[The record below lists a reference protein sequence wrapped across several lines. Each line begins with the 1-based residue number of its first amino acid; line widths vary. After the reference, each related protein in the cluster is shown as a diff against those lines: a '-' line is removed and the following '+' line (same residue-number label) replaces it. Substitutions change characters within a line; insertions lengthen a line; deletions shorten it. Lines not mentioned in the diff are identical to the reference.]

1 MAAAIEN
8 TGSQPAP
15 ATRAPVWGLLSGLLL
30 AGLGALAIFAVTQ
43 SLDRYAVTLLAL
55 LLINAALAVSLT
67 VSNGLSGLFSLGH
80 PAFMTIGAY
89 CAAILTF
96 PATRKST
103 MLSDLPAWLAAIELP
118 MLPAVV
124 AAGLLAGLVALG
136 VGYAVLRLK
145 GHYLAVATLGLII
158 VVQGLAR
165 NWDGITRGGSGMS
178 GLPRHIDIWWAY
190 AFLVIVAAL
199 AWRIKYSSL
208 GRALMAVRENE
219 LAAECSG
226 INAARLKILAF
237 TIGAV
242 IAGIGGAMTAHL
254 ISVIT
259 PGTFSIVLAFN
270 LVVMVVIGGAGSI
283 TGAMLAAAGITLVS
297 ESLRPVEEAA
307 NLYGLS
313 QVIVAVCLIAVL
325 YLRPSGLFGSGEPA
339 IVKRLLRGR
348 GQA

>member
-1 MAAAIEN
+1 MIPDASSTSVEAW
-8 TGSQPAP
+8 SRP
-15 ATRAPVWGLLSGLLL
+15 RAPQWSFIASLVIVC
-30 AGLGALAIFAVTQ
+30 LGAVVVFTMTQ
-43 SLDRYAVTLLAL
+43 WLDRYAVTLCAL

-89 CAAILTF
+89 VAAILTF
-96 PATRKST
+96 PATRKGT
-103 MLSDLPAWLAAIELP
+103 MLPDLPEWLAAIEAP
-118 MLPAVV
+118 MLPAV
-124 AAGLLAGLVALG
+124 LLGGGVAGLVSLV

-158 VVQGLAR
+158 VVQGLVR
-165 NWDGITRGGSGMS
+165 NWDGLTRGGSGLS
-178 GLPRHIDIWWAY
+178 GLPRHVDIWWAY
-190 AFLVIVAAL
+190 GYLVIVVAL

-208 GRALMAVRENE
+208 GRAIMAVRENE

-226 INAARLKILAF
+226 INSARLKILAF
-237 TIGAV
+237 SVGAV
-242 IAGIGGAMTAHL
+242 LAGVGGALTAHL

-283 TGAMLAAAGITLVS
+283 TGAVLAAAGITLLS

-313 QVIVAVCLIAVL
+313 QVVVAVCLIAVL
-325 YLRPSGLFGSGEPA
+325 YMRPSGLFGSGEPS
-339 IVKRLLRGR
+339 IVKRIFGGR

>member
-1 MAAAIEN
+1 MIEESESGRSYSAPTTRPPLKGVLFGFLIAALGAAAIF
-8 TGSQPAP
+8 
-15 ATRAPVWGLLSGLLL
+15 
-30 AGLGALAIFAVTQ
+30 AITQ
-43 SLDRYAVTLLAL
+43 LLDRYAVTLLAL

-96 PATRKST
+96 PAARKST
-103 MLSDLPAWLAAIELP
+103 MLSDLPEWLAAIEWP
-118 MLPAVV
+118 MLPAVG
-124 AAGLLAGLVALG
+124 AAGLLAGLLALG

-158 VVQGLAR
+158 VVQGLAL
-165 NWDGITRGGSGMS
+165 NWDGITRGGSGLS
-178 GLPRHIDIWWAY
+178 GLPRHVDIWWAY
-190 AFLVIVAAL
+190 IFLVIVAAL

-208 GRALMAVRENE
+208 GRAMMAVRENE
-219 LAAECSG
+219 LAAECIG

-237 TIGAV
+237 TLGAM
-242 IAGIGGAMTAHL
+242 IAGVGGALMAHL

-270 LVVMVVIGGAGSI
+270 LVAMVVIGGAGSI
-283 TGAMLAAAGITLVS
+283 TGAILAASGIALVS
-297 ESLRPVEEAA
+297 ESLRSVEEAV

-313 QVIVAVCLIAVL
+313 QVVVALCLIAVL
-325 YLRPSGLFGSGEPA
+325 YVRPSGLFGSGEPGP
-339 IVKRLLRGR
+339 VKRLLRGE
-348 GQA
+348 GQP

>member
-1 MAAAIEN
+1 M
-8 TGSQPAP
+8 
-15 ATRAPVWGLLSGLLL
+15 
-30 AGLGALAIFAVTQ
+30 TQ
-43 SLDRYAVTLLAL
+43 WLDRYAVTLCAL

-89 CAAILTF
+89 VAAILTF
-96 PATRKST
+96 PATRKGT
-103 MLSDLPAWLAAIELP
+103 MLPDLPEWLAAIEAP
-118 MLPAVV
+118 MLPAV
-124 AAGLLAGLVALG
+124 LLGGGVAGLVSLV

-158 VVQGLAR
+158 VVQGLVR
-165 NWDGITRGGSGMS
+165 NWDGLTRGGSGLS
-178 GLPRHIDIWWAY
+178 GLPRHVDIWWAY
-190 AFLVIVAAL
+190 GYLVIVVAL

-208 GRALMAVRENE
+208 GRAIMAVRENE

-226 INAARLKILAF
+226 INSARLKILAF
-237 TIGAV
+237 SVGAV
-242 IAGIGGAMTAHL
+242 LAGVGGALTAHL

-283 TGAMLAAAGITLVS
+283 TGAVLAAAGITLLS

-313 QVIVAVCLIAVL
+313 QVVVAVCLIAVL
-325 YLRPSGLFGSGEPA
+325 YMRPSGLFGSGEPS
-339 IVKRLLRGR
+339 IVKRIFGGR